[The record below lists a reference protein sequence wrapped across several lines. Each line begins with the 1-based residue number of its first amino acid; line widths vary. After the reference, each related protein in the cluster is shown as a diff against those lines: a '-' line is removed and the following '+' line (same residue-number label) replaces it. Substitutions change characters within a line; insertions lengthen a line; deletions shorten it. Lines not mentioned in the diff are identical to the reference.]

1 MKEKMAKHQQKDSEN
16 LENKFENFDNDVFLR
31 LFEFNTSV
39 LTLLDPYSG
48 KIINANPAAAK
59 FYKN

>member
-1 MKEKMAKHQQKDSEN
+1 MKNIQFDSEM
-16 LENKFENFDNDVFLR
+16 FLM

-48 KIINANPAAAK
+48 KIINANPAAA
-59 FYKN
+59 